1 MFSIKVDRKFQ
12 LLGVDLYSVIPKG
25 SVTNYDTILVM
36 TDFLT
41 KWVVAVPIKDAS
53 ATTVAEAI
61 YNNWIIHYGV
71 PEEIISDE
79 GGEFNAKAIHQ
90 ELYEVCKIKKLTTT
104 SYHQQTNGQCER
116 FNRTMS
122 GMLAKYT
129 KDDQTKWDIYLP
141 TCVLEYN
148 NTIHS
153 VTKESPHFMVFGQ
166 ESRIPIDLVIRKDE
180 IDALNPSIGKRT
192 AMAVKRIRENQY
204 YNKVKYDKKRTN
216 ETFKRGDFVLWRQ
229 EPRTNMALDEHAKLI
244 SPWYG
249 PVTIFKDIGQNKYII
264 IDDEANPKTINVE
277 NLKKYQKR
285 PDWMKDDVPEE
296 MEVDGNII
304 VSPAVA
310 PSVEDKG
317 KDIPAMAEPII
328 NPKEVQA
335 ESMDVEMPTNVRRST
350 REKKYVPKKDD
361 KIDMRFYDTKDKK
374 KYWSCGTVIK
384 IDKEDKNRIY
394 FKFLDETNEDWYDL
408 RDEDL
413 EIRRCIQS
421 STHNRS
427 AVIKILNIQES
438 AQNPKESE
446 EKRKKRRIRQ
456 KEGVR
461 AQRKKTKT
469 NG

>member
-1 MFSIKVDRKFQ
+1 MFSIKVERKFQ
-12 LLGVDLYSVIPKG
+12 LLGVDLYTGIPKG
-25 SVTNYDTILVM
+25 SVTNYETILVM
-36 TDFLT
+36 TDYLT

-61 YNNWIIHYGV
+61 YSNWIIHYGV

-79 GGEFNAKAIHQ
+79 GGEFNAKSIYQ
-90 ELYEVCKIKKLTTT
+90 SLYEGFKIKKLTTT
-104 SYHQQTNGQCER
+104 SYHQQANGQCER

-129 KDDQTKWDIYLP
+129 KDGQTTWDIYLP

-166 ESRIPIDLVIRKDE
+166 ESRIPIDLVFRKDE
-180 IDALNPSIGKRT
+180 VNQLNPRIKERA
-192 AMAVKRIRENQY
+192 AMAMKRIRDNQH
-204 YNKVKYDKKRTN
+204 YNKVKYDKRRTN

-264 IDDEANPKTINVE
+264 IDDDTNPKTINVE

-296 MEVDGNII
+296 MEVDGNMI
-304 VSPAVA
+304 VSPATV

-317 KDIPAMAEPII
+317 ENIPTMEPII
-328 NPKEVQA
+328 KPIAVQT
-335 ESMDVEMPTNVRRST
+335 ESMEVEIPSNVRRSP
-350 REKKYVPKKDD
+350 REKKYKPEKGDE
-361 KIDMRFYDTKDKK
+361 IDMKFADPKTGKK
-374 KYWSCGTVIK
+374 FWYCGKVTK
-384 IDKEDKNRIY
+384 IDKEDKDTVY
-394 FKFLDETNEDWYDL
+394 CEFLDKFNPGWYDI
-408 RDEDL
+408 REEKS
-413 EIRRCIQS
+413 EIRRCI
-421 STHNRS
+421 
-427 AVIKILNIQES
+427 
-438 AQNPKESE
+438 PSE
-446 EKRKKRRIRQ
+446 KHK
-456 KEGVR
+456 
-461 AQRKKTKT
+461 
-469 NG
+469 